1 MTTANPLF
9 SICIPA
15 YNRARHLPR
24 LLDSI
29 FAQDFRD
36 FNVVICEDQSPER
49 AAIAAIVARYA
60 DAHPGAIA
68 YHENEKNLGYDGNIR
83 KLVEK
88 ATGEFCFFMGND
100 DFLCPGALAAVAE
113 LLGRYPRA
121 GFVLKSYAFSDR
133 SAGNI
138 SQEVRYFTEE
148 RHFAAGREAISVCY
162 RRSGVIAGYV
172 IRRDPAFAAATD
184 KYDGTLFYQMHLTAQ
199 VLAKWDAVF
208 TPKVLVLCGGEETPD
223 FGNSTQEKGKYVPGG
238 YTAQARINM
247 VQGAL
252 TILRDFDAE
261 TGLALADEVQR
272 DYANYFYPY
281 IKDQLNLP
289 PRKFFSLYRAY
300 GRMGFFRYPIF
311 HLYCA
316 VAYVLGERR
325 FDLVTKAIRQRL
337 GHTPR
342 FGAAAR

>member
-1 MTTANPLF
+1 MKANRPKF

-29 FAQDFRD
+29 LAQDFAD
-36 FNVVICEDQSPER
+36 YNIVICEDFSPER
-49 AAIAAIVARYA
+49 AAIAEIALRYA
-60 DAHPGAIA
+60 QAKPGLIA
-68 YHENEKNLGYDGNIR
+68 YHENSKNLGYDGNIR
-83 KLVEK
+83 NLVEK

-100 DFLCPGALAAVAE
+100 DFLYAGALAAVAD
-113 LLGRYPRA
+113 LLDRHPKA
-121 GFVLKSYAFSDR
+121 GFVLKSYRFSDK
-133 SAGNI
+133 SAGNV

-172 IRRDPAFAAATD
+172 IRRDPALAAATD
-184 KYDGTLFYQMHLTAQ
+184 KYDGTLFYQMHLTAR
-199 VLAKWDAVF
+199 VLADWDAVF

-223 FGNSTQEKGKYVPGG
+223 FGNSANEQGKYVPGG
-238 YTAQARINM
+238 YTAQARLNM
-247 VQGAL
+247 IQGAL

-261 TGLALADEVQR
+261 NGLALADEVQR

-281 IKDQLNLP
+281 IKDQLTLP
-289 PRKFFSLYRAY
+289 PAKFFSLYRAY
-300 GRMGFFRYPIF
+300 GRMGFFRYPMF
-311 HLYCA
+311 HLYC
-316 VAYVLGERR
+316 VAGYILGERR
-325 FDLVTKAIRQRL
+325 FDLATKTIRDHL

-342 FGAAAR
+342 FGAIAR